1 MIIFAIGNEF
11 MSNEKEIFNRLS
23 ELAKSMFANGGG
35 DVWLYGSRASGTALK
50 DSDWDILVVTDDNI
64 STNDN
69 FISFA
74 FPFAEIGWHYG
85 AQITPIHY
93 TRSQWNAERATAF
106 YDNVVSNSIH
116 L

>member
-1 MIIFAIGNEF
+1 MN
-11 MSNEKEIFNRLS
+11 NDLEILS
-23 ELAKSMFANGGG
+23 SLSKLAKSLFADGGG
-35 DVWLYGSRASGTALK
+35 DVWLYGSRASGTATK
-50 DSDWDILVVTDDNI
+50 DSDWDILVITDDNI

-74 FPFAEIGWHYG
+74 FPFAEVGWRFG

-93 TRSQWNAERATAF
+93 TRSQWNAERSTAF
-106 YDNVVSNSIH
+106 YDSVVSNSIR

>member
-1 MIIFAIGNEF
+1 MN
-11 MSNEKEIFNRLS
+11 NDLEIFSSLS
-23 ELAKSMFANGGG
+23 KLAKSLFADGGG
-35 DVWLYGSRASGTALK
+35 DVWLYGSRASGTATK
-50 DSDWDILVVTDDNI
+50 DSDWDILVITDDNI

-74 FPFAEIGWHYG
+74 FPFAEVGWRLG

-93 TRSQWNAERATAF
+93 TRSQWNAERSTAF
-106 YDNVVSNSIH
+106 YDSVVSNSIR